1 MYYVLRNVQ
10 QKFQMAKGKGN
21 FKRTAQNFIFHFDT
35 AFWQTEWVLLRDF
48 LCSSP
53 TPVTQHSPP
62 VAAPLP
68 LQMWK
73 GSSYCPLTINSFFS
87 FITILPKCH
96 GDSHCFKSFRVPSP
110 LTVATAL
117 PAPSLWSLWRLDLS
131 QALDTATTYS
141 SAAAKQDASPGDS
154 LMELKTLN
162 SPINLTASLNPTSL
176 E

>member
-1 MYYVLRNVQ
+1 MYSRSFKWLR
-10 QKFQMAKGKGN
+10 AKAILKGQPRILFFTLILLSGK
-21 FKRTAQNFIFHFDT
+21 QNGS
-35 AFWQTEWVLLRDF
+35 FWGVSCAPLPL
-48 LCSSP
+48 S
-53 TPVTQHSPP
+53 TPLQWQL
-62 VAAPLP
+62 PLP

-73 GSSYCPLTINSFFS
+73 RSSYCPLTINSFFS
-87 FITILPKCH
+87 FISILPRCH

-110 LTVATAL
+110 LTVATAQ

-141 SAAAKQDASPGDS
+141 SAAAKQDTSPGDS